1 MNFASQDS
9 LFLLS
14 ILFWSMLIYDYKI
27 NFMKKILLS
36 ILSALLVF
44 PLAAYAFNDSIGHL
58 NEEAIDYLEE
68 NNVVQG
74 YDDGTYRP
82 NNEINRAEFLKIIL
96 ESLDIDLDASG
107 YCFPDVQSDWYA
119 SYVCKAKNL
128 GIVSGYSDGYFRPAN
143 KVNLVEALK
152 IILEAYETSLNY
164 NYSAWYEPYFYFMQD
179 NNLFVSVSS
188 DIAHKITKG
197 EMAQLIYNLDDYY
210 DRIKRV
216 EPPTPKNQVCS
227 NEDCKNE
234 NTVDYLIIS
243 RPLFEDALQPFVKW
257 KSDNGFKIGFVT
269 VDYVDAN
276 YSGHNVA
283 EKIKKLIGEYSS
295 HVDYFLFVGDTEV
308 WKLNSEFKW
317 QVDTDSDILENLDG
331 AYDLDKEWNVPSGYV
346 VLGEQDGEKSMML
359 SDLYYADL
367 DNWDDDGDGIIDVQP
382 FSEIFSF
389 ETMVG
394 RWPVRTPEE
403 LENVISKT
411 MDVKVSNMMDFWGS
425 EEWRELYNQEDI
437 DEYCINVS
445 ANFLDQGSITIE
457 CVMHLIF
464 EYDSNISFT
473 MNYVPLEDISAGN
486 ISFADYFLNTESPIF
501 ANFHGSL
508 FGIDGLTVNDVDKF
522 TSIIPLYVPQSCS
535 MVHYYLQSA
544 DALSEALLKAEKGPA
559 TLAVPPNEY
568 FFFKQLVQ
576 GKTIGEAFY
585 PKEQKWRLNRWYSML
600 FGDPSLKIFE

>member
-1 MNFASQDS
+1 
-9 LFLLS
+9 
-14 ILFWSMLIYDYKI
+14 
-27 NFMKKILLS
+27 MKKV
-36 ILSALLVF
+36 ILSVLSVLFIF
-44 PLAAYAFNDSIGHL
+44 PLNAFTFDDSIGHL
-58 NEEAIDYLEE
+58 NEGAINYLQE
-68 NNVVQG
+68 NNFVQG
-74 YDDGTYRP
+74 YSDGTYRP
-82 NNEINRAEFLKIIL
+82 DNEINRAEFLKIIL
-96 ESLDIDLDASG
+96 ESLDIELDSAEF
-107 YCFPDVQSDWYA
+107 CFPDVQSDWYA
-119 SYVCKAKNL
+119 PYVCKAKDL
-128 GIVSGYSDGYFRPAN
+128 GIVSGYFDGYFRPAN
-143 KVNLVEALK
+143 EINLVEALK
-152 IILEAYETSLNY
+152 IILESYDATLNY
-164 NYSAWYEPYFYFMQD
+164 NYSVWYEPYFYFMQD
-179 NNLFVSVSS
+179 NDLFVSVSS
-188 DIAHKITKG
+188 DISHKITRG

-210 DRIKRV
+210 GRIKKV

-269 VDYVDAN
+269 VDYIDAN

-283 EKIKKLIGEYSS
+283 EKIKKLIGEYSL

-308 WKLNSEFKW
+308 WKLDSEFKW

-331 AYDLDKEWNVPSGYV
+331 AYDLDKKWNVPAGYV

-367 DNWDDDGDGIIDVQP
+367 NNWDDDGDGITDVQA

-403 LENVISKT
+403 LENVILKT

-425 EEWRELYNQEDI
+425 DEWRELYNQQDI
-437 DEYCINVS
+437 DKYCINAP
-445 ANFLDQGSITIE
+445 ANFLDQGSITTE

-464 EYDSNISFT
+464 GYDSNTSFT

-486 ISFADYFLNTESPIF
+486 LSFADYFLNTERPIF

-522 TSIIPLYVPQSCS
+522 TRIIPLYVPQACS
-535 MVHYYLQSA
+535 MVHYYLRSV
-544 DALSEALLKAEKGPA
+544 DALSEALVKAEKGPA
-559 TLAVPPNEY
+559 TLAVPPNSY
-568 FFFKQLVQ
+568 FFFKQLAQ

-585 PKEQKWRLNRWYSML
+585 PKEQKWTLNRWYSML